1 MIDIPN
7 TTIEGIEFKRKLL
20 VDEAIFRL
28 QAGRL
33 EIPVSIYYYTT
44 TDLLVGINLF
54 NSKKTNERTGLLNFT
69 QGAQPIFTVD
79 NITKVNPLTG
89 DYVPVDTEGAMGEY
103 DYYMLL
109 LNNMDM
115 LVNNGVTS
123 LENQLLPSSL
133 LRAIAAGRLDY
144 E

>member
-44 TDLLVGINLF
+44 TDLLVGVNLF
-54 NSKKTNERTGLLNFT
+54 NSKKTNERTGALNFT
-69 QGAQPIFTVD
+69 QGAQPIFVVD

-89 DYVPVDTEGAMGEY
+89 DYVPAYTPGAMGEY
-103 DYYMLL
+103 DYYIYL
-109 LNNMDM
+109 LNNMNM
-115 LVNNGVTS
+115 LVNDGVTS
-123 LENQLLPSSL
+123 LENQLLPASL

>member
-28 QAGRL
+28 RARRL
-33 EIPVSIYYYTT
+33 DIPVSIFYYTT
-44 TDLLVGINLF
+44 TDLLVGENIF
-54 NSKKTNERTGLLNFT
+54 SSKKVNQRSGNLNYT
-69 QGAQPIFTVD
+69 QGQQPIFIVD
-79 NITKVNPLTG
+79 NNTKVNPLTG
-89 DYVPVDTEGAMGEY
+89 DYVPSGTPGEMGEY
-103 DYYMLL
+103 DYYLYL
-109 LNNMDM
+109 LNNMNL
-115 LVNNGVTS
+115 LVDDGVVS
-123 LENQLLPSSL
+123 LENELLPASL

>member
-28 QAGRL
+28 QAGKL
-33 EIPVSIYYYTT
+33 EIPVSVYYYTT

-54 NSKKTNERTGLLNFT
+54 SSKKLNERSGNLNFT
-69 QGAQPIFTVD
+69 QGQQPIFTVD

-123 LENQLLPSSL
+123 LENQLLPGSL

>member
-20 VDEAIFRL
+20 VGEAIFRL
-28 QAGRL
+28 QVRRL

-44 TDLLVGINLF
+44 TDLLVGVDLF
-54 NSKKTNERTGLLNFT
+54 SSKKVNERSNTLNFT
-69 QGAQPIFTVD
+69 QGQQPIFVVD
-79 NITKVNPLTG
+79 NNTMVNPLTG
-89 DYVPVDTEGAMGEY
+89 EYVPDDTPGAMGEY
-103 DYYMLL
+103 DYYMYL
-109 LNNMDM
+109 LNNMNL
-115 LVNNGVTS
+115 LVDNDVVS
-123 LENQLLPSSL
+123 LENQLLPASL